1 MRVVTF
7 KIDEKLLERL
17 DMYAV
22 NNRLSRSDV
31 IREAIEFYLNFK
43 EQEKLALAIK
53 TVLSEL

>member
-22 NNRLSRSDV
+22 NNKLSRSDV
-31 IREAIEFYLNFK
+31 IREAIEFYLNVK